1 MDERKR
7 GKKGR
12 KEEKEWKKE
21 EGKGKNW
28 RNNILILFN
37 IGQYDRPKKSLQN
50 NINQYGIKVWGG
62 GHSGLFR
69 GFSGG

>member
-37 IGQYDRPKKSLQN
+37 IGQYDRPKKVCK
-50 NINQYGIKVWGG
+50 II
-62 GHSGLFR
+62 
-69 GFSGG
+69 